1 MEISQNP
8 EELPAG
14 TAGHGGE
21 ALPGSIEES
30 QRAEVYVRA
39 QYESIPNNLEIY
51 YQPARHFRPHI
62 HDLLEVV
69 YVLQGT
75 LEIGID
81 EELYH
86 MEKGDLAL
94 IFPGKIH
101 HAQCFGDPDISA
113 KMHLLVTLS
122 LTGILAQKL
131 SDTQPENPVIP
142 AAQVDPDVIYC
153 LRRLYR
159 EYGRDEKGV
168 RLKEQPKAP
177 DLSQK
182 ALEKAALEMER
193 IAKQSYVM
201 LILSRSL
208 PKLHLVERPDESQA
222 DLVHQIVA
230 YTAAHYREPMTLTD
244 MAEHLYVSPYT
255 VSRVFSSVFST
266 NFNGYLNDM
275 RLDSACSML
284 HYSDK
289 SVTEVSIDS
298 GFESQR
304 TFNRVFKDRMHMSPR
319 EYRKKMRAA
328 DLQEQT

>member
-1 MEISQNP
+1 M
-8 EELPAG
+8 
-14 TAGHGGE
+14 
-21 ALPGSIEES
+21 
-30 QRAEVYVRA
+30 RA

-51 YQPARHFRPHI
+51 YQPARHFKPHI
-62 HDLLEVV
+62 HDLVEIV

-75 LEIGID
+75 YEIGMD

-86 MEKGDLAL
+86 MEKGDLAV

-101 HAQCFGDPDISA
+101 HAQCFGDQNIGA
-113 KMHLLVTLS
+113 VMHLLVNLT
-122 LTGILAQKL
+122 LTGVFAQKL
-131 SDTQPENPVIP
+131 SDTQPEQPVVP
-142 AAQVDPDVIYC
+142 ALQVDPDVNYC

-159 EYGRDEKGV
+159 EYGRDGKGV
-168 RLKEQPKAP
+168 RLKEALKAP
-177 DLSQK
+177 DISQK
-182 ALEKAALEMER
+182 SLENASMEMER
-193 IAKQSYVM
+193 IAKQSLVM
-201 LILSRSL
+201 LILARIL
-208 PKLHLVERPDESQA
+208 PKLHLVERPDETQA

-255 VSRVFSSVFST
+255 VSRIFSSVFST

-289 SVTEVSIDS
+289 SVTEVCIDS

-319 EYRKKMRAA
+319 EYRTKMRAA
-328 DLQEQT
+328 DLE

>member
-1 MEISQNP
+1 MRP
-8 EELPAG
+8 
-14 TAGHGGE
+14 
-21 ALPGSIEES
+21 
-30 QRAEVYVRA
+30 
-39 QYESIPNNLEIY
+39 QYESIHDNLEIY
-51 YQPARHFRPHI
+51 YQMSGHVKPHI
-62 HDLLEVV
+62 HDLLEIV

-75 LEIGID
+75 LEMGVD

-86 MEKGDLAL
+86 MEKGDMAL
-94 IFPGKIH
+94 VFPGKIH
-101 HAQCFGDPDISA
+101 HTQCFGNAAASA
-113 KMHLLVTLS
+113 KMHLLVDLS
-122 LTGILAQKL
+122 LTGVFAQKL

-142 AAQVDPDVIYC
+142 AESVDPDVFYC
-153 LRRLYR
+153 LRRLYH

-168 RLKEQPKAP
+168 RLKEMLRAP

-182 ALEKAALEMER
+182 SMETLSSEMER
-193 IAKQSYVM
+193 IVKQSFVM
-201 LILSRSL
+201 LILARSL
-208 PKLHLVERPDESQA
+208 SKLHLVERPDETQA

-255 VSRVFSSVFST
+255 VSRIFSSVFST

-289 SVTEVSIDS
+289 SVTEVCIDS

-319 EYRKKMRAA
+319 EYRTKMRTA
-328 DLQEQT
+328 DLEGQE